1 MSFAETLKYLRE
13 ENQITQKELANQCK
27 LSPQCICNLE
37 QGLRN
42 PTGSTVAVLA
52 QFFGVS
58 ADYLL
63 GLEDDFGVR
72 TAAPI
77 GDTYSSEERKIIE
90 QYRSLP
96 KQLKK
101 LVRDQ
106 LEVYCAPNE
115 LLSNT
120 DKKV

>member
-13 ENQITQKELANQCK
+13 ENQITQKELAHKCK

-42 PTGSTVAVLA
+42 PTGSTVVVLA

-72 TAAPI
+72 TAAPM
-77 GDTYSSEERKIIE
+77 GNNVSFTEKEKALLRAFKNMLPETQDFVLRSVQSLSDTDSAKT
-90 QYRSLP
+90 
-96 KQLKK
+96 LKK
-101 LVRDQ
+101 
-106 LEVYCAPNE
+106 
-115 LLSNT
+115 S
-120 DKKV
+120 